1 MSMHKPLLN
10 FSPKS
15 SKLKGPILF
24 EFDIYI
30 KAALEIQRHYRGHLS
45 RKQCGGSFIDLK

>member
-1 MSMHKPLLN
+1 MKTPTKEEGFHSSMSMHKPLLN

-15 SKLKGPILF
+15 SKLKGPIVF

-30 KAALEIQRHYRGHLS
+30 KAALEI
-45 RKQCGGSFIDLK
+45 